1 MIKRIYGSLLLV
13 IFLSIVA
20 TVNGEIKGDYWSTDK
35 NFKLEAY
42 MDSSKDLINLFQL
55 FSVTSPIKRSKSSAL
70 IIEGIFPGHDA
81 RGLSGDRP
89 LVFSLIIN
97 DKKMKDVTIHNS
109 EFQGDHFEKDFSLDK
124 LGAPDEMNSFIV
136 RLIQGNATIS
146 KVVFLK

>member
-1 MIKRIYGSLLLV
+1 MIKRIYGLLFVLF
-13 IFLSIVA
+13 FLGIITS
-20 TVNGEIKGDYWSTDK
+20 VNGEIKGDYWSTDK
-35 NFKLEAY
+35 SFKLEAY
-42 MDSSKDLINLFQL
+42 MDQSKDLINLFQL

-97 DKKMKDVTIHNS
+97 NKKMNDVTIHNS
-109 EFQGDHFEKDFSLDK
+109 EFQGDHFEKDISLEK
-124 LGAPDEMNSFIV
+124 LGAPNEINSFVV
-136 RLIQGNATIS
+136 RLLEGNATIN